1 MRYKARVIQFMR
13 GNWTSDQMIEAF
25 RIAKKAM
32 TRLLNKQPGPFIAR
46 IGKKGEITRVFTEA
60 DLSGPPPEAPS
71 E

>member
-1 MRYKARVIQFMR
+1 MR